1 MPTDRIA
8 QALQSGDPRPLQPA
22 DTLTLLERATR
33 LAVQLQTRQTGIV
46 ANIYRG
52 GETLDLSL
60 NHTTSSATIT
70 PVATTPSASVMVAPF
85 ILSDNNSGMAAVS
98 EVQAGRGLAYG
109 ANVLDW
115 MANGTREAQH
125 APLFRR
131 AFTWLMRGDA
141 NAALP
146 ASISFGTAGY
156 TAATVK
162 KYIATTGKQG
172 QEIAC
177 DIAQAANTCWQQADL
192 LVFGAGV
199 KADPGLTALV
209 GKYLAAGKA
218 VIYMHNNW
226 TESAGGRQVLVAMGM
241 TLGGY
246 PGNYFAGATGVSVGQ
261 ARTSA
266 QSLAQSDQ
274 IGNLPSVLRML
285 ANDSLVY
292 DFSTD
297 RAPTAPID
305 KIHND
310 LAGFDGRGDAV
321 FGSADTEL
329 YRLLVLWADLWR
341 PHIEYGRGLSKTGSS
356 AAFLRAYA
364 SDSWTHYSRSA
375 TTVSPKGQGGYM
387 PVAAQSLPVVAD
399 EVVTVTIA
407 QAGGK
412 TAIGRAALPGKP
424 LTIEIVEATDG
435 SSYGIQTSHIRT
447 AGSPFDATY
456 AHPRRPQSFAVP
468 LPRGKATVFVT
479 PFGGPL
485 FLNYSGATG
494 GSTVKLRIRGG
505 AKYAHFDF
513 SAATPSDADIAEA
526 TAAVARQD
534 FGWMTAKFVGGEIQQ
549 TIGYAKSVIGSKSP
563 RTYVLDELKGVLF
576 DTNHIAN
583 GYSNLPLMP
592 NVKTLCDS
600 LGWTCDG
607 PLHRAPGVQHFVGWI
622 ATCGF
627 LCSGN
632 PSDGYAGI
640 GLGWGW
646 AHELGHN
653 TVQRVMH
660 MDFGSNRGCVVEC
673 DNNNLAVA
681 QTFRTYALLGLDENG
696 NRTGH
701 PALYQHILANR
712 ATNLNGEALR
722 SDMEARFWGGEP
734 TAKMAFWMQLSFLYT
749 KERLGMAQPTA
760 ATALEY
766 HNLLTKGDRL
776 VANAW
781 DAANPGKYGMGRF
794 TDNKISNQDLLFV
807 LSSKII
813 GKDLRKIFAMYGLP
827 VSQKA
832 LDSVADLKL
841 PEADRSFYA
850 IAAGKSNRFAT
861 GQWVNVEG
869 QAPAYPF

>member
-1 MPTDRIA
+1 MIA

-22 DTLTLLERATR
+22 DALTLLDRATR

-70 PVATTPSASVMVAPF
+70 PIAPMPSASVMVAPF
-85 ILSDNNSGMAAVS
+85 ILSDNNSGMAALS
-98 EVQAGRGLAYG
+98 EVQTGRGLAYG
-109 ANVLDW
+109 ADVLNW

-172 QEIAC
+172 QEVAC
-177 DIAQAANTCWQQADL
+177 DIANVANTCWQQADL

-246 PGNYFAGATGVSVGQ
+246 PGNYFAGAAGVSVSQ

-274 IGNLPSVLRML
+274 IGNLPNVLRML

-310 LAGFDGRGDAV
+310 LAGFDGRGNAV

-341 PHIEYGRGLSKTGSS
+341 PNIEYGRGLSKTGSS

-375 TTVSPKGQGGYM
+375 TTVSPKGQGDYM
-387 PVAAQSLPVVAD
+387 PAAAQGIPVIA
-399 EVVTVTIA
+399 EEEIVVSIA
-407 QAGGK
+407 QSAGK
-412 TAIGRAALPGKP
+412 TAIGRAAVPGKP
-424 LTIEIVEATDG
+424 VTVEILEATEG
-435 SSYGIQTSHIRT
+435 SSYGMQTSHIRT
-447 AGSPFDATY
+447 AGSPFEDMY
-456 AHPRRPQSFAVP
+456 ARPRRPQSFAVP
-468 LPRGKATVFVT
+468 LKLGRSSTFVT

-494 GSTVKLRIRGG
+494 GSTVKLRIKGG

-513 SAATPSDADIAEA
+513 SGAAPSDTEIAEA
-526 TAAVARQD
+526 SAALLRKD
-534 FGWMTAKFVGGEIQQ
+534 FGWVTGKFVGGEFQQ
-549 TIGYAKSVIGSKSP
+549 SMKYSSGITDP
-563 RTYVLDELKGVLF
+563 RAWIVGGIKGILF
-576 DTNHIAN
+576 DSNHIAN
-583 GYSNLPLMP
+583 GYSNMPLSA
-592 NVKTLCDS
+592 NVKTTCDS
-600 LGWTCDG
+600 LGWICDG

-622 ATCGF
+622 ATCGY

-632 PSDGYAGI
+632 PSDGFAGI
-640 GLGWGW
+640 GPGWGW

-660 MDFGSNRGCVVEC
+660 MDFGSGRGCVTEC

-681 QTFRTYALLGLDENG
+681 QTLWAYAVQGIDQNAGRTDHVL
-696 NRTGH
+696 
-701 PALYQHILANR
+701 LYQHIQANR
-712 ATNLNGEALR
+712 ATNLSGEALR
-722 SDMEARFWGGEP
+722 SDMETRFWGGSAS
-734 TAKMAFWMQLSFLYT
+734 AKMAFWMQLSFLYT
-749 KERLGMAQPTA
+749 KERLGQAQPTV

-776 VANAW
+776 VAKAW

-794 TDNKISNQDLLFV
+794 ADNKISNEDLLFV

-841 PEADRSFYA
+841 PVAERSFYA
-850 IAAGKSNRFAT
+850 IAAGKSNRLAT

-869 QAPAYPF
+869 LVPAYPF